1 MEYDAMNLNG
11 LSFQV
16 SATAAAGVV
25 SSGTRLD
32 LAQRGNRIV
41 GRYRGG
47 SIERGYL
54 VGSLAGRTLQF
65 RYSQLE
71 KGEGIHGG
79 RSICALHFLSDGRL
93 RIRENFVWGT
103 REGTGVNIFD
113 QIDTGHQPRA
123 S

>member
-1 MEYDAMNLNG
+1 MNLHG

-32 LAQRGNRIV
+32 LVQRGKRIL

-54 VGSLAGRTLQF
+54 VGSLAGHTLRF
-65 RYSQLE
+65 RYSQRE
-71 KGEGIHGG
+71 KGDGIHGG
-79 RSICALHFLSDGRL
+79 RSICVLNFLSDGRL
-93 RIRENFVWGT
+93 RIREHFVWTT
-103 REGTGVNIFD
+103 RKGAGVNLFD
-113 QIDTGHQPRA
+113 QIDAGREQVTR
-123 S
+123 

>member
-1 MEYDAMNLNG
+1 MNLHG

-32 LAQRGNRIV
+32 LVQRGKRIL

-54 VGSLAGRTLQF
+54 VGSLAGHTLRF
-65 RYSQLE
+65 RYSQRE
-71 KGEGIHGG
+71 KGDGIHGG
-79 RSICALHFLSDGRL
+79 RSICVLNFLSD
-93 RIRENFVWGT
+93 VWTT
-103 REGTGVNIFD
+103 RKGAGVNLFD
-113 QIDTGHQPRA
+113 QIDAGREQVTR
-123 S
+123 

>member
-1 MEYDAMNLNG
+1 MNLNG

-25 SSGTRLD
+25 SSDTRLD
-32 LAQRGNRIV
+32 LIQRGNRIL
-41 GRYRGG
+41 GRYQGG

-54 VGSLAGRTLQF
+54 VGDIAGARLHF

-71 KGEGIHGG
+71 KGDGIHGG
-79 RSICALHFLSDGRL
+79 RSICLLDVLSDGRL
-93 RIRENFVWGT
+93 RIREHFTWGT
-103 REGTGVNIFD
+103 REGAGVNIFD
-113 QIDTGHQPRA
+113 QIDTGHQQGA